1 MDLVTIALLIAAV
14 WLLGAMAVMAMCRSA
29 AQGDR
34 VLTAQLHA
42 TRWTSGTHEHS
53 LAA

>member
-34 VLTAQLHA
+34 ALAAQVRA
-42 TRWTSGTHEHS
+42 ARWTSGTHEHS
-53 LAA
+53 LVA